1 MAKTINCHCGQKGI
15 IDYSKGK
22 HKTPFLRCPEHGA
35 IMSRKKNWIDYLLA
49 NAKDEPDEPT
59 GTDYKQESD
68 FIDTKSDKTG
78 DIEPKKSIFNGWGTV
93 I

>member
-1 MAKTINCHCGQKGI
+1 MAKTINCHCGKKGI

-22 HKTPFLRCPEHGA
+22 HKTPFLRCPVHGA
-35 IMSRKKNWIDYLLA
+35 IMNRKKSWIDYLLA
-49 NAKDEPDEPT
+49 NAKDEPDEQT

-68 FIDTKSDKTG
+68 LKNEKSEK
-78 DIEPKKSIFNGWGTV
+78 EAQNEQKKSIFNGWGTV

>member
-35 IMSRKKNWIDYLLA
+35 IMNRKKSWIEYLLA
-49 NAKDEPDEPT
+49 NAKDEEEAS
-59 GTDYKQESD
+59 TDYLNESDLSDKQEAQ
-68 FIDTKSDKTG
+68 KEG
-78 DIEPKKSIFNGWGTV
+78 EKSIFNGWSTLL
-93 I
+93 